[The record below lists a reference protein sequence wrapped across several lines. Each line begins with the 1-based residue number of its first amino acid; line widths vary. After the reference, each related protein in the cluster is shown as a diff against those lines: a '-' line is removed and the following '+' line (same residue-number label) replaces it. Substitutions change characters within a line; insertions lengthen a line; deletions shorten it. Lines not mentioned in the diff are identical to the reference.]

1 MNEEKCA
8 HSEVISIEI
17 SKIALN
23 PNQPRKSFSDEGII
37 KLADSIRQFGII
49 QPLTVRKTQDGYELV
64 AGERRLRAAKEL
76 GMVNVPCIL
85 SSASDQ
91 QSAELAIIENL
102 MREDLTIFE
111 EAEAI
116 EVLIDTYGLTQEKI
130 ASKLSVSQSYIAN
143 KLRLLRL
150 SKEER
155 EIIIR
160 SKLTERHARAL
171 LRIYNDIERQRA
183 LETIIKEEMNV
194 TRAEELVDK
203 ITLKSKP
210 SESKK
215 RTYKSIGS
223 FYEAI
228 SRAISAIESSGVKI
242 KSRRIESDR
251 YTELTILVPK
261 ESEGELIKSDALAKA

>member
-1 MNEEKCA
+1 MNEEKGLWR
-8 HSEVISIEI
+8 EVLSIEV

-49 QPLTVRKTQDGYELV
+49 QPLTVRKTTDGYELV

-76 GMVNVPCIL
+76 GMSSVPCIL
-85 SSASDQ
+85 SGANDQ

-130 ASKLSVSQSYIAN
+130 AAKLSVSQSYIAN

-150 SKEER
+150 SREER
-155 EIIIR
+155 EIILR

-171 LRIYNDIERQRA
+171 LRIYDDIERQRA
-183 LETIIKEEMNV
+183 LEAIIKEEMNV
-194 TRAEELVDK
+194 SRAEELVDK

-210 SESKK
+210 DEIKK

-223 FYEAI
+223 FYDAI
-228 SRAISAIESSGVKI
+228 NRAISAIENSGVKV
-242 KSRRIESDR
+242 KSRRVEGDS

-261 ESEGELIKSDALAKA
+261 CTEPSGALEQSAN

>member
-1 MNEEKCA
+1 MNEEKGLWR
-8 HSEVISIEI
+8 EVLSIET

-49 QPLTVRKTQDGYELV
+49 QPLTVRKTTDGYELV

-76 GMVNVPCIL
+76 GMSSVPCIL
-85 SSASDQ
+85 SGANDQ

-130 ASKLSVSQSYIAN
+130 AAKLSVSQSYIAN

-150 SKEER
+150 SREER
-155 EIIIR
+155 EIILR

-171 LRIYNDIERQRA
+171 LRIYDDIERQRA
-183 LETIIKEEMNV
+183 LEAIIKEEMNV
-194 TRAEELVDK
+194 SKAEELVDK

-210 SESKK
+210 DEVKK

-223 FYEAI
+223 FYDAI
-228 SRAISAIESSGVKI
+228 NRAISAIENSGVKI
-242 KSRRIESDR
+242 KSRRVEGDS

-261 ESEGELIKSDALAKA
+261 CAEPSGALLEQSAN